1 MTIDVDYYPTL
12 MKCTDCNREF
22 LFTLAGT
29 MSKSDY
35 DEISLCY
42 TCFGTK
48 FGLSAFEE
56 KQIVDILTKI
66 DDNTGLLFHFLWEVP
81 YSNWPDDI
89 KSRFKQPPPNSNES

>member
-1 MTIDVDYYPTL
+1 MTIDIEYYPTL

-22 LFTLAGT
+22 LFTLAGNI
-29 MSKSDY
+29 SKSDY
-35 DEISLCY
+35 NEISLCY

-56 KQIVDILTKI
+56 KQIVNILTKI
-66 DDNTGLLFHFLWEVP
+66 DDHTGLSLHFLWEVP

-89 KSRFKQPPPNSNES
+89 KSRFKQPPPTDSN